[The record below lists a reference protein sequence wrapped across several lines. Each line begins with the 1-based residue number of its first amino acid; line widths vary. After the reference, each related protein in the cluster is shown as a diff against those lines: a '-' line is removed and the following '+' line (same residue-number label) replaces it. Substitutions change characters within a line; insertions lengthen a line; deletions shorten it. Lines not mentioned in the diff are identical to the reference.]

1 MRNFFI
7 AITIVLT
14 LFFSQPV
21 LAGPDINSLT
31 EDVANKSGY
40 ETAGVTD
47 TTLSETV
54 GRYIKVVLS
63 LTGTIFLVLMVYAG
77 FLWMTAQG
85 KDEQVTKAK
94 GIITTATI
102 GLIVVLAAYSIT
114 AFIVW
119 QVGGMA
125 TTGAGQVGGPE
136 SDGGFWQG
144 FSEGFGSTWSEF
156 WGS

>member
-1 MRNFFI
+1 MLSVVVLLFALFI
-7 AITIVLT
+7 
-14 LFFSQPV
+14 SQPV
-21 LAGPDINSLT
+21 LAGPDINALT
-31 EDVANKSGY
+31 KDVANKSGY
-40 ETAGVTD
+40 ETTGVSD

-54 GRYIKVVLS
+54 GKYIKVVLS
-63 LTGTIFLVLMVYAG
+63 LTGTIFLVLTVYAG

-102 GLIVVLAAYSIT
+102 GLAIVLAAYSLT

-119 QVGGMA
+119 QVGGVA
-125 TTGAGQVGGPE
+125 TSSAGGQVGGTE
-136 SDGGFWQG
+136 TDAGFWQG
-144 FSEGFGSTWSEF
+144 FAEGFGSSWSEF